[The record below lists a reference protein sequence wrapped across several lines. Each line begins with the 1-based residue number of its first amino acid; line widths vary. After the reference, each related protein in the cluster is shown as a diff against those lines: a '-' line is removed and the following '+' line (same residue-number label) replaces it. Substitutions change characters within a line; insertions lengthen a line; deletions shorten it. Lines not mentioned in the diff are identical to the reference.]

1 MTINVFE
8 ILQAEDELSHNR
20 MLFFLL
26 DDIRSQEGKR
36 PFYSLFFRKLG
47 HPEIAE
53 SPLEQIVPEYAQRP
67 MYAERMRRP
76 DFLIS
81 TNRHHVVIENK
92 VKRWSIDL
100 EQLEE
105 EYKYGQYE
113 AERAGKEFWMI
124 YISPLL
130 PLPNQEDAEK
140 PRLLLVDWQFVLDCI
155 TEVQLGV
162 QGPVKEVLTQYAEW
176 IRQSILERARDTQ
189 ASIDEESG
197 VYSILFPARHRRL
210 LFNLFLFNPRQM
222 FYPSQI
228 ARMTGSYLH
237 SIQNELAHFEEMQL
251 VTKRRSGRN
260 VYYSLNERNPICP
273 ILREL
278 IRRSTDI

>member
-1 MTINVFE
+1 MNVFE

-26 DDIRSQEGKR
+26 DGLRSQEGNR
-36 PFYSLFFRKLG
+36 PFYSLFFRKLE

-76 DFLIS
+76 DFFIS
-81 TNRHHVVIENK
+81 TERHCVVIENK

-100 EQLEE
+100 EQLQE

-130 PLPNQEDAEK
+130 PLPDQEDADR
-140 PRLLLVDWQFVLDCI
+140 PLLLLVDWQFILDCV
-155 TEVQLGV
+155 TEVRLGV

-176 IRQSILERARDTQ
+176 IRQSIVERAGDTQ
-189 ASIDEESG
+189 ASIDEESS
-197 VYSILFPARHRRL
+197 VYKILFPARHRRL

-222 FYPSQI
+222 FHQRQI
-228 ARMTGSYLH
+228 TRMTGSNLY

-251 VTKRRSGRN
+251 VMKRQSGRN
-260 VYYSLNERNPICP
+260 VYYSLNDQNPICP
-273 ILREL
+273 ILRDL